1 MYLDGDDPYLIYINF
16 NKKIKNLKKMKNGLL
31 NKKIVITGTSSG
43 IGYSTATY
51 FLNRAAEM
59 ILVGND
65 IEILKTLVNNFQII
79 HI

>member
-1 MYLDGDDPYLIYINF
+1 
-16 NKKIKNLKKMKNGLL
+16 MKNEFL

-65 IEILKTLVNNFQII
+65 IEILKTLVNKFPNNSHII
-79 HI
+79 KCDLTKDIDIYD